1 MSEEIYPNDDPA
13 TGPETAAAADAA
25 ASQEAAQP
33 AAQGRYARL
42 TSETGGVRKLT
53 GMYKNWFLDYAS
65 YVILE
70 RAVPHVGDGLKPV
83 QRRIL
88 HAMKVIDDG
97 RYNKVANI
105 VGQTMQYPPHGDA
118 SIKDALVQLGQKD
131 LLIDCQGNWGNILT
145 GDEAAAGRYIEARL
159 SKFALD
165 VVFNKKTTEWM
176 LSYDGRKE
184 EPVTLPVK
192 FPLLL
197 AQGADGIAVGLASKI
212 LPHNFNEL
220 IHAAVAHLRGETFQ
234 LYPDFPTG
242 GMIDVS
248 RYNDGLRG
256 GVVKVRAKI
265 SKIDKRTLA
274 ITEIPYTTTTES
286 IKESIIKANEK
297 GKIKIRRV
305 DDNTAEHVEII
316 VQVAPDES
324 SDKTIDALYAFTDCE
339 VSISPNACVI
349 RDEKP
354 HFMGVSEI
362 LRRSADHTRALLGQE
377 LEIRLHELN
386 EAWHAASLERI
397 FIENKL
403 YQLIEGC
410 KTREAAYEA
419 VDEGLAPFKKLLR
432 REVTLDD
439 VQRLTELKFIRISRF
454 DSERA
459 DNEIKA
465 IEAEI
470 ERVRYDLDH
479 LTDYAVAYYE
489 RIREKYG
496 KGRERRTELRSFDT
510 IEAAKVAVTNAKLY
524 VDRAEGFF
532 GIGKSMKDA
541 EFVCDCSDIDDVIV
555 FTKDGRYIITKVS
568 DKAFFDKNIYYI
580 GVFKRNDER
589 TIYNVLYRDGKNGPI
604 LMKRCAI
611 KGITRDKEYDIT
623 KGTPKSEILY
633 MSVNP
638 NGEAEVLK
646 VYFKPRPRLKKVI
659 VDLDFSTLAIKGR
672 QSQGNLFSRYG
683 IHKIVLKE
691 RGTST
696 LGGQNV
702 WFDEDVR
709 RLNADGRGKLLGEFK
724 GDDRIIVWTSKNQ
737 YYITGYDLGQHFPDE
752 TVRVSRYEPDRVYS
766 VCYYDRS
773 QQFYYMK
780 RFTAEMSDKMQFF
793 LDEDGQADLVAVTER
808 TGAKLEITYKGAHA
822 SRPADEVD
830 VDEFVGV
837 KSHRAKGKRLTTY
850 EVATLRFIEPE
861 LPPEPEPSDD
871 GGGDDGSDDAPSGG
885 SGASGGAKAGS
896 GNGAS
901 GGADNRAF
909 DGSNGDAADRGTIDA
924 AALSGGD
931 SASSAASSIRDRS
944 ASAPASAAAENPATP
959 GVAAGTAASA
969 QDRPAGADK
978 PAAKDAAA
986 AKASGA
992 KKTPARP
999 DGLPRTG
1006 TTAGGVEFEIERARG
1021 DVDEVIDP
1029 EQLNLF

>member
-105 VGQTMQYPPHGDA
+105 VGQTMQYHPHGDA

-439 VQRLTELKFIRISRF
+439 VQRHTEWEFIRVSRF

-470 ERVRYDLDH
+470 ECVRYDLDH

-623 KGTPKSEILY
+623 KGTPRSEILY
-633 MSVNP
+633 MTVNP

-672 QSQGNLFSRYG
+672 QSQGNLF
-683 IHKIVLKE
+683 
-691 RGTST
+691 
-696 LGGQNV
+696 
-702 WFDEDVR
+702 
-709 RLNADGRGKLLGEFK
+709 
-724 GDDRIIVWTSKNQ
+724 
-737 YYITGYDLGQHFPDE
+737 
-752 TVRVSRYEPDRVYS
+752 
-766 VCYYDRS
+766 
-773 QQFYYMK
+773 
-780 RFTAEMSDKMQFF
+780 
-793 LDEDGQADLVAVTER
+793 
-808 TGAKLEITYKGAHA
+808 
-822 SRPADEVD
+822 
-830 VDEFVGV
+830 
-837 KSHRAKGKRLTTY
+837 
-850 EVATLRFIEPE
+850 
-861 LPPEPEPSDD
+861 
-871 GGGDDGSDDAPSGG
+871 
-885 SGASGGAKAGS
+885 
-896 GNGAS
+896 
-901 GGADNRAF
+901 
-909 DGSNGDAADRGTIDA
+909 
-924 AALSGGD
+924 
-931 SASSAASSIRDRS
+931 
-944 ASAPASAAAENPATP
+944 
-959 GVAAGTAASA
+959 
-969 QDRPAGADK
+969 
-978 PAAKDAAA
+978 
-986 AKASGA
+986 
-992 KKTPARP
+992 
-999 DGLPRTG
+999 
-1006 TTAGGVEFEIERARG
+1006 
-1021 DVDEVIDP
+1021 
-1029 EQLNLF
+1029 

>member
-1 MSEEIYPNDDPA
+1 MRGVRPSGPATKQPIMSEEKDKREQDELLNEEDA
-13 TGPETAAAADAA
+13 STPETDAGGEDAPVDAPSAAP
-25 ASQEAAQP
+25 SGKPSRFGRLMQEEA
-33 AAQGRYARL
+33 
-42 TSETGGVRKLT
+42 GVRKLA

-70 RAVPHVGDGLKPV
+70 RAVPHVEDGLKPV

-88 HAMKVIDDG
+88 HAMKAVDDG

-105 VGQTMQYPPHGDA
+105 VGQTMQYHPHGDA
-118 SIKDALVQLGQKD
+118 SIKDALVQLGQKE

-159 SKFALD
+159 SKFALE
-165 VVFNKKTTEWM
+165 VVFNRKTTEWM
-176 LSYDGRKE
+176 RSYDGRNE
-184 EPVTLPVK
+184 EPVTLPIK

-197 AQGADGIAVGLASKI
+197 AQGSDGIAVGLASKI
-212 LPHNFNEL
+212 LPHNFVEL
-220 IHAAVAHLRGETFQ
+220 INACIAHLEGREFQ

-242 GMIDVS
+242 GMADVS

-256 GVVKVRAKI
+256 GTVKVRARI

-286 IKESIIKANEK
+286 IKESIIKASDK
-297 GKIKIRRV
+297 GKIKIRKV
-305 DDNTAEHVEII
+305 DDNTAEKAEII

-339 VSISPNACVI
+339 VSIAPNACVI
-349 RDEKP
+349 WEDKP
-354 HFMGVSEI
+354 HFLGVSEI
-362 LRRSADHTRALLGQE
+362 LRRSAEHTRWLLGRE
-377 LEIRLHELN
+377 LEIRLGELN

-410 KTREAAYEA
+410 RSREEAYAA
-419 VDEGLAPFKKLLR
+419 VDKGLEPFKKLLR
-432 REVTLDD
+432 REVTLED
-439 VQRLTELKFIRISRF
+439 VQRLTELKFIRISRY
-454 DSERA
+454 DTEKA
-459 DNEIKA
+459 DNEIRQ
-465 IEAEI
+465 IEADI
-470 ERVRYDLDH
+470 EQTRYHLAH
-479 LTDYAVAYYE
+479 LTEYAVAYYE
-489 RIREKYG
+489 HIREKYG
-496 KGRERRTELRSFDT
+496 KGKERRTELREFDS
-510 IEAAKVAVTNAKLY
+510 IEATKVAVTNAKLY

-555 FTKDGRYIITKVS
+555 FTKDGRYVITKVS
-568 DKAFFDKNIYYI
+568 DKAFFDKGIYYI

-604 LMKRCAI
+604 MMKRCAI

-623 KGTPKSEILY
+623 KGTPRSEILY

-691 RGTST
+691 RGAST
-696 LGGQNV
+696 LGGQNI
-702 WFDEDVR
+702 WYDDDVR
-709 RLNADGRGKLLGEFK
+709 RLNADGRGRLLGEFK
-724 GDDRIIVWTSKNQ
+724 GDDKLIVWTSRNQ
-737 YYITGYDLGQHFPDE
+737 YYITGYDLGQHFPDD
-752 TVRVSRYEPDRVYS
+752 TVRVDRFEADRVYS
-766 VCYYDRS
+766 LCYYDRE
-773 QQFYYMK
+773 QQYYYLK
-780 RFTAEMSDKMQFF
+780 RFTAETSDRLQFF
-793 LDEDGQADLVAVTER
+793 LEEGQADFVCLTDR
-808 TGAKLEITYKGAHA
+808 GGAKLEITYKGAHA
-822 SRPADEVD
+822 ARPADLVD

-861 LPPEPEPSDD
+861 LPPEPEPSDEAPD
-871 GGGDDGSDDAPSGG
+871 ESGDAGSEPAAAGGDAVQASAATNGPAAAVAPDGAPG
-885 SGASGGAKAGS
+885 SGA
-896 GNGAS
+896 
-901 GGADNRAF
+901 
-909 DGSNGDAADRGTIDA
+909 A
-924 AALSGGD
+924 AAP
-931 SASSAASSIRDRS
+931 SAKGSRTEPRGEIS
-944 ASAPASAAAENPATP
+944 T
-959 GVAAGTAASA
+959 T
-969 QDRPAGADK
+969 
-978 PAAKDAAA
+978 
-986 AKASGA
+986 
-992 KKTPARP
+992 
-999 DGLPRTG
+999 GLPRTG
-1006 TTAGGVEFEIERARG
+1006 GGGVDFEIERAKG
-1021 DVDEVIDP
+1021 DADEVIDP

>member
-1 MSEEIYPNDDPA
+1 MAEERDDRTRDDASDP
-13 TGPETAAAADAA
+13 AAADAA
-25 ASQEAAQP
+25 QTADGGEKVPESGSRAGA
-33 AAQGRYARL
+33 GRYDRL
-42 TSETGGVRKLT
+42 TQEEGSVRKLT
-53 GMYKNWFLDYAS
+53 GMYRNWFLDYAS

-70 RAVPHVGDGLKPV
+70 RAVPHVEDGLKPV

-88 HAMKVIDDG
+88 HAMKTVDDG

-105 VGQTMQYPPHGDA
+105 VGQTMQYHPHGDA

-165 VVFNKKTTEWM
+165 VVFNRKTTEWM

-184 EPVTLPVK
+184 EPVTLPIK

-212 LPHNFNEL
+212 LPHNFVEL
-220 IHAAVAHLRGETFQ
+220 IHAAIAHLQGREFQ

-242 GMIDVS
+242 GMADVS

-256 GVVKVRAKI
+256 GAVKVRARI

-297 GKIKIRRV
+297 GKIKIRKV
-305 DDNTAEHVEII
+305 DDNTAEKVEII
-316 VQVAPDES
+316 VQVSPDES

-349 RDEKP
+349 WDEKP
-354 HFMGVSEI
+354 HFLGVSEI
-362 LRRSADHTRALLGQE
+362 LRRSADHTKFLLGRE
-377 LEIRLHELN
+377 LEIRLGELN

-397 FIENKL
+397 FIEHKL

-410 KTREAAYEA
+410 RTREAAYEA
-419 VDEGLAPFKKLLR
+419 VDKGLEPYKKLLR

-439 VQRLTELKFIRISRF
+439 VQRLTELKFIRISRY

-459 DNEIKA
+459 DNEIRQ
-465 IEAEI
+465 IEEQIAQTK
-470 ERVRYDLDH
+470 YDLAH
-479 LTDYAVAYYE
+479 LTEYAVAYYE
-489 RIREKYG
+489 RICEKYG
-496 KGRERRTELRSFDT
+496 KGRERRTELREFDS
-510 IEAAKVAVTNAKLY
+510 IEATKVAVTNAKLY

-555 FTKDGRYIITKVS
+555 FTRDGRYVITRVS
-568 DKAFFDKNIYYI
+568 DKAFFDKGIYYI

-623 KGTPKSEILY
+623 KGTPRSEILY
-633 MSVNP
+633 MTVNP

-646 VYFKPRPRLKKVI
+646 VYFKPRPRLKRVI

-696 LGGQNV
+696 LGGQQI

-709 RLNADGRGKLLGEFK
+709 RLNADGRGRLLGEFK
-724 GDDRIIVWTSKNQ
+724 GDDRLLVWTSKNQ

-752 TVRVSRYEPDRVYS
+752 TVRVEKYVAERVYS
-766 VCYYDRS
+766 LCYFDRE
-773 QQFYYMK
+773 QRYYYLK
-780 RFTAEMSDKMQFF
+780 RFPIEASDRMQFF
-793 LDEDGQADLVAVTER
+793 LDEQGQADFVAMTDR
-808 TGAKLEITYKGAHA
+808 TGALLRIEYGGANA
-822 SRPADEVD
+822 SRPADEID

-850 EVATLRFIEPE
+850 EVASLAFIEPE
-861 LPPEPEPSDD
+861 LPEEPEPAAPAEPEADSPQEGIPD
-871 GGGDDGSDDAPSGG
+871 GAE
-885 SGASGGAKAGS
+885 SGGAGPAEE
-896 GNGAS
+896 A
-901 GGADNRAF
+901 GGAA
-909 DGSNGDAADRGTIDA
+909 
-924 AALSGGD
+924 
-931 SASSAASSIRDRS
+931 
-944 ASAPASAAAENPATP
+944 
-959 GVAAGTAASA
+959 
-969 QDRPAGADK
+969 
-978 PAAKDAAA
+978 
-986 AKASGA
+986 
-992 KKTPARP
+992 
-999 DGLPRTG
+999 
-1006 TTAGGVEFEIERARG
+1006 FEIERARG